1 MPSEV
6 LRQSR
11 QRSQKYWTRS
21 FLKTQREPCKL
32 QAHFLHVS
40 WGRGKMGKIR
50 ERRAP
55 ICDGEQKEQ
64 PEFII
69 LMESPSAVDI
79 RQVIPPTNT

>member
-1 MPSEV
+1 MCLGGGEKWAKYEKEELPFV
-6 LRQSR
+6 LFCFF
-11 QRSQKYWTRS
+11 YTNILGYLFFFIPIFWDIY
-21 FLKTQREPCKL
+21 F
-32 QAHFLHVS
+32 FF
-40 WGRGKMGKIR
+40 IFF
-50 ERRAP
+50 RAP